1 MEYLQRMLNKSK
13 ALVSNHFWGITWS
26 ILRQMNQITLVLYS
40 RNDFFYDFSYN
51 SLREYNRYKRCRTV
65 LFHKK
70 LKRVSDQ
77 GNFFKWPNFLIWYV
91 SEFDIKNSLKK
102 T

>member
-40 RNDFFYDFSYN
+40 RNDFFMI
-51 SLREYNRYKRCRTV
+51 SLIIAWENTTV
-65 LFHKK
+65 TNVVRSFH
-70 LKRVSDQ
+70 
-77 GNFFKWPNFLIWYV
+77 F
-91 SEFDIKNSLKK
+91 IKN
-102 T
+102 